1 MKLMVVDDE
10 PIILNGIIRMIQK
23 ANTSFIEIVGAA
35 DGVDALQKLAYF
47 QPDLILT
54 DIHMPEMDGLAL
66 IKEIQTRNLC
76 NRFVI
81 LTGYGDFSYARQAL
95 RYHVIDYLLKPINK
109 EELLT
114 VLTKVEQTIREEQ
127 QQTIEH
133 DLLLLKEHILYN
145 TPIVDMPLKP
155 EQLNTLLPDP
165 YTSILI
171 FQAYESVPLLTGDR
185 LESICALLSHICKKT
200 YTVQSRF
207 LRQTVLIVNGVHE
220 PSHEEFKRACGEL
233 FDTKRIQGS
242 GYCIGI
248 SVRKNDNDN
257 LRDLY
262 IEAMAAMLFNR
273 YFSNCSLTIYR
284 PESENIHSDYDN
296 LVQYIEHSL
305 AQQIS
310 IEQIEKDIRSILPHF
325 SGHADC
331 NNKLREQFLVCVG
344 VYLQS
349 VGLTPET
356 IWGEHAATKLFSP
369 SSTPHENIS
378 VSEIIAQLIRYAR
391 STDRHQPHTQAID
404 KIVAFV
410 EQNYKL
416 DLSLDA
422 VADHVQMHPNY
433 ISMLFR
439 KEMGLTFLH
448 YLHTFRLGKAKQI
461 MLENPEWPIN
471 TIAELVGY
479 ENPRHFFKVFK
490 KFENITPGQY
500 RLGHS
505 SV

>member
-23 ANTSFIEIVGAA
+23 ANTPFIEIVGAA
-35 DGVDALQKLAYF
+35 DGFDALQKLAYF

-66 IKEIQTRNLC
+66 IKEIQTLNLC
-76 NRFVI
+76 SRFVI
-81 LTGYGDFSYARQAL
+81 LTGYGDFAYARQAL
-95 RYHVIDYLLKPINK
+95 RYQVIDYLLKPINK

-127 QQTIEH
+127 QQSIEH

-145 TPIVDMPLKP
+145 TPIEDIPIKP
-155 EQLNTLLPDP
+155 EQLHSLLPDP
-165 YTSILI
+165 YTTII
-171 FQAYESVPLLTGDR
+171 VFQAYEDVPLLTDER
-185 LESICALLSHICKKT
+185 LEGIRILLEQVCKNT

-207 LRQTVLIVNGVHE
+207 LRQTVLIANGVIV
-220 PSHEEFKRACGEL
+220 PTDEELKRSCGEL
-233 FDTKRIQGS
+233 FELKRIQGN
-242 GYCIGI
+242 GYCIGV
-248 SVRKNDNDN
+248 SVRKNDNEN

-273 YFSNCSLTIYR
+273 YFSNCNLTLYR
-284 PESENIHSDYDN
+284 PESETLHNDYDQ
-296 LVQYIEHSL
+296 LVNYIEHSL
-305 AQQIS
+305 CQQIS
-310 IEQIEKDIRSILPHF
+310 IEQIEKDIQSILPHF

-331 NNKLREQFLVCVG
+331 NNKLREQFLICVS

-349 VGLTPET
+349 VGLTPEV

-369 SSTPHENIS
+369 GNPPLENIS

-391 STDRHQPHTQAID
+391 STDRQQPNIQAID

-448 YLHTFRLGKAKQI
+448 YLHTFRLAKAKRI
-461 MLENPEWPIN
+461 MQENPDWPIN

-500 RLGHS
+500 RLGIS
-505 SV
+505 S

>member
-23 ANTSFIEIVGAA
+23 VNTSFIEIVGAA
-35 DGVDALQKLAYF
+35 DGIDALQKLAYF

-66 IKEIQTRNLC
+66 IKEIQTLNLC
-76 NRFVI
+76 SRFVI
-81 LTGYGDFSYARQAL
+81 LTGYGDFAYARQAL
-95 RYHVIDYLLKPINK
+95 RYQVIDYLLKPINK
-109 EELLT
+109 EELLA
-114 VLTKVEQTIREEQ
+114 VLSRVEQMIREEQ
-127 QQTIEH
+127 QLTTQH

-145 TPIVDMPLKP
+145 TPLEDMPLRP
-155 EQLNTLLPDP
+155 EQLHTLLPDP
-165 YTSILI
+165 YTTII
-171 FQAYESVPLLTGDR
+171 VFQAYESAPLLTAER
-185 LESICALLSHICKKT
+185 LERICALLAHVCKKT
-200 YTVQSRF
+200 YTIQSRF
-207 LRQTVLIVNGVHE
+207 LRQTVLIANGVDV
-220 PSHEEFKRACGEL
+220 PTDEEFQRACGEL
-233 FDTKRIQGS
+233 FDTKSIQGS
-242 GYCIGI
+242 GGYCIGV
-248 SVRKNDNDN
+248 SVRKNENDN

-273 YFSNCSLTIYR
+273 YFSNSNLTIYR
-284 PESENIHSDYDN
+284 PESENLHSDYDH

-305 AQQIS
+305 TQQS
-310 IEQIEKDIRSILPHF
+310 TIEQIEKDIQSLLPHF
-325 SGHADC
+325 SGHADS
-331 NNKLREQFLVCVG
+331 NNKLREQFLICVG

-369 SSTPHENIS
+369 SNTPLENIS

-404 KIVAFV
+404 KIVTFV

-448 YLHTFRLGKAKQI
+448 YLHTFRLAKAKQI
-461 MLENPEWPIN
+461 MQENPEWPIN

-500 RLGHS
+500 RLGNS
-505 SV
+505 S